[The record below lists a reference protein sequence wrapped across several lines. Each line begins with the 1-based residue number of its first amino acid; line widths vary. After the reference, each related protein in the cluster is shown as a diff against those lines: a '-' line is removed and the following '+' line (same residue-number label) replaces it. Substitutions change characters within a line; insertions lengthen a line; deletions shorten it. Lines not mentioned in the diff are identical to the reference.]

1 MNHLNN
7 DLPKKESIK
16 VAAKQLFFRFGLCK
30 TSMDDIARQC
40 NLAKPTLYYYY
51 PSKESIFNEIV
62 IDEARGFI
70 DRVEKKIPHQ
80 MPADEKIAFFL
91 NTYEQDLKKYSKELA
106 QLPEL
111 LYESYPHGKPIV
123 EKINELFSE
132 KLRPLL
138 IEGKKKKIL
147 EISDIETTLSA
158 LVIMTDFLNL
168 DWMRRV
174 GENHRNIMIERVIE
188 ILLNGIRRKKSYVK

>member
-1 MNHLNN
+1 
-7 DLPKKESIK
+7 
-16 VAAKQLFFRFGLCK
+16 
-30 TSMDDIARQC
+30 MDDIARQC

-62 IDEARGFI
+62 IDEARRFM
-70 DRVEKKIPHQ
+70 DQVEKKIPSQ
-80 MPADEKIAFFL
+80 IPADEKIAFFL
-91 NTYEQDLKKYSKELA
+91 NTYYHDLKKYSKELA
-106 QLPEL
+106 QVPEL

-123 EKINELFSE
+123 EKINEFFSE

-138 IEGKKKKIL
+138 IEGKNQNIL
-147 EISDIETTLSA
+147 EINDIESTLSA

-168 DWMRRV
+168 DWMRRIC
-174 GENHRNIMIERVIE
+174 ETDRNIVIERVIE

>member
-1 MNHLNN
+1 MNHLSS
-7 DLPKKESIK
+7 DMPKRASIK
-16 VAAKQLFFRFGLCK
+16 GAAKQLFFRFGLSK

-40 NLAKPTLYYYY
+40 NLAKPSLYYYY

-70 DRVEKKIPHQ
+70 DRVEKKIPSQ
-80 MPADEKIAFFL
+80 LPADEKIAFFL
-91 NTYEQDLKKYSKELA
+91 TTLYQDLKKYSKELA
-106 QLPEL
+106 HLPEL

-123 EKINELFSE
+123 EKINELFSA

-138 IEGKKKKIL
+138 LEGKKQKIL
-147 EISDIETTLSA
+147 EISDLEFTLSA

-174 GENHRNIMIERVIE
+174 GENDRDKIIERVIE
-188 ILLNGIRRKKSYVK
+188 ILLNGIRRKKNHAK